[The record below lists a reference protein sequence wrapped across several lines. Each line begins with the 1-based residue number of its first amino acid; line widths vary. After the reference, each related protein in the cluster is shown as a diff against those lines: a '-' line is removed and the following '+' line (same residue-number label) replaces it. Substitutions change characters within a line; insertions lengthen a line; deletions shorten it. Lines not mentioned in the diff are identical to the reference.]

1 VTEKI
6 KIYWV
11 YGFSILFIIING
23 VLIVKEIYWSLLFP
37 LTVVLL
43 MLYLFAQD
51 KLMLLLAFL
60 TPLSVNIRNFESN
73 LGVSLPVEPL
83 MFAVLII
90 FFIKLIGGFPYDK
103 KIFRHPL
110 SVAIIFMLVWML
122 ITTFTSEIPWVSAK
136 TIISQLWFII
146 PFFYVGA
153 VLFKKFSN
161 IKRFIWLYMLGMVIV
176 IFYTTIHH
184 SQYGFDEDAG
194 NWVMRPFY
202 NDHTAYGAALSMLLP
217 FIIAF
222 VIDKNYSFSMRAIAV
237 LVFVI
242 LFGGLFLS
250 FSRASWISI
259 MGAFAVY
266 ILVLLRIKF
275 KWIAIT
281 FVVVV
286 GLLFSFQ
293 HQILEV
299 LERNKQDS
307 SANFVEHVQSM
318 YNITSDASNLER
330 INRWQSGIR
339 MFYERPVFGWG
350 PGTYQFVYAPF
361 QRSKERTIIS
371 TNAGDL
377 GNAHSE
383 YISPLSEQGVFG
395 LVAILIVVIIGIYTG
410 FKVYRNAVD
419 KRVRTMALTATLSLI
434 AYFTHG
440 FLNNFL
446 DTDKLSVLV
455 WSMFSI
461 IMVMDLYHT
470 RKISESY

>member
-1 VTEKI
+1 LSEKI
-6 KIYWV
+6 KLYWV
-11 YGFSILFIIING
+11 YGISILFILINI
-23 VLIVKEIYWSLLFP
+23 VLIVKEFYWSLMFP

-60 TPLSVNIRNFESN
+60 TPLSVNIRSFDSN

-83 MFAVLII
+83 MFAILII
-90 FFIKLIGGFPYDK
+90 FIIKLLGGFPFDK
-103 KIFRHPL
+103 KILRHPISL
-110 SVAIIFMLVWML
+110 SILFMLFWL
-122 ITTFTSEIPWVSAK
+122 FITTLTSEIPWVSFK
-136 TIISQLWFII
+136 TMLSQFWFVI

-153 VLFKKFSN
+153 ILFKKFSN
-161 IKRFIWLYMLGMVIV
+161 IKRFMWLYMMGIIIV

-202 NDHTAYGAALSMLLP
+202 NDHTAYGAALSMLMP

-222 VIDKNYSFSMRAIAV
+222 IFDKSYSFSIRATAV
-237 LVFVI
+237 LVFLI

-250 FSRASWISI
+250 YSRASWIGI
-259 MGAFAVY
+259 IGAFGVY

-275 KWIAIT
+275 KWIALTI
-281 FVVVV
+281 VLLA
-286 GLLFSFQ
+286 GLLLSFQ
-293 HQILEV
+293 QQIVEV

-307 SANFVEHVQSM
+307 SADFVEHVQSM

-339 MFYERPVFGWG
+339 MFSERPLFGWG

-383 YISPLSEQGVFG
+383 YISPLSEQGLFG
-395 LVAILIVVIIGIYTG
+395 LVAILLVIIFGLYTG
-410 FKVYRNAVD
+410 FKVHRNATD
-419 KRVRTMALTATLSLI
+419 QRVRTIALAATLSLI
-434 AYFTHG
+434 AYFIHG

-461 IMVMDLYHT
+461 IMVLDIYHT
-470 RKISESY
+470 KEIRERY

>member
-1 VTEKI
+1 LSEKL
-6 KIYWV
+6 KLYWIY
-11 YGFSILFIIING
+11 GISILFILINA
-23 VLIVKEIYWSLLFP
+23 VLIVKEFYWSLLFP
-37 LTVVLL
+37 LTIVFLI
-43 MLYLFAQD
+43 LYLFAQD

-60 TPLSVNIRNFESN
+60 TPVSVNIRNFEAN

-90 FFIKLIGGFPYDK
+90 FVIKLIGGFPYER
-103 KIFRHPL
+103 KILRHPI
-110 SVAIIFMLVWML
+110 SIAVVFMIFWIF
-122 ITTFTSEIPWVSAK
+122 ITTLTSEIFWVSAK
-136 TIISQLWFII
+136 ALVSQLWFII

-161 IKRFIWLYMLGMVIV
+161 IKRFIWLYIIGMIVVI
-176 IFYTTIHH
+176 IYTTIRH

-222 VIDKNYSFSMRAIAV
+222 SFDKSYSFSIRATSV
-237 LVFVI
+237 LVFFV

-250 FSRASWISI
+250 YSRASWLSI
-259 MGAFAVY
+259 IGAFGVY
-266 ILVLLRIKF
+266 LFVLLRIKF
-275 KWIAIT
+275 KWIAFATI
-281 FVVVV
+281 VVV
-286 GLLFSFQ
+286 GLLMSLQ
-293 HQILEV
+293 NQILEV

-307 SANFVEHVQSM
+307 SADFVEHVQSM

-339 MFYERPVFGWG
+339 MFKERPFFGWG

-383 YISPLSEQGVFG
+383 YISPLSEQGVLG
-395 LVAILIVVIIGIYTG
+395 LVAILIVIFTGIYKG
-410 FKVYRNAVD
+410 FKVYREASD

-434 AYFTHG
+434 AYFIHG

-455 WSMFSI
+455 WSMFAM

-470 RKISESY
+470 KEIRESY